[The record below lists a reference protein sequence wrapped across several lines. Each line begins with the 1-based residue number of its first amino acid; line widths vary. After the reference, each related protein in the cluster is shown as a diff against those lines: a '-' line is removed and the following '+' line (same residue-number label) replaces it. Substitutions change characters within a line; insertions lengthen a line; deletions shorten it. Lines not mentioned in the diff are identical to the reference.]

1 MRKFSLLILL
11 IFICEIS
18 VSFGDEILISRRNA
32 ITVAS
37 ASASK
42 AVVGITVTE
51 VKRVYYNSPSYFN
64 NDIFSRF
71 FRRYQKRRRVKEYE
85 VKGLGSGFII
95 SNDGY
100 ILTNHH
106 VAGRA
111 SKVVVTMVGGKKYD
125 ARIIGSDM
133 TSDIA
138 LLKIDAKNLPY
149 LKFSSED
156 AIIGQWAIALGNPFG
171 LFDNNAKPTVTVGVV
186 SNTGVNFVHSQSGNI
201 QVYRDMIQT
210 DAAISSGNS
219 GGPLVDTHGELLG
232 MNTLIYSTSNS
243 GSNSGSGA
251 GSIGIGFSIPVS
263 RINSIIEKLKLG
275 KELRRDYYTGL
286 EVRELDE
293 RLSQR
298 LGIRQQ
304 DGVIVYG
311 INKRSPSDIA
321 GLEPGDLITQ
331 IDGKKI
337 IDEEDFL
344 LEINDHF
351 VGDRLEFLIL
361 RGDKTLKKKM
371 ILIPPPKRR

>member
-11 IFICEIS
+11 IFICETTL
-18 VSFGDEILISRRNA
+18 FGTDQINNSRQNA
-32 ITVAS
+32 ITRAS

-42 AVVGITVTE
+42 AVVGINVTE
-51 VKRVYYNSPSYFN
+51 VKRVFYNRPSYFN
-64 NDIFSRF
+64 DDIFSRF
-71 FRRYQKRRRVKEYE
+71 FHRYQKRRRVKEYE

-95 SNDGY
+95 SSDGY

-111 SKVVVTMVGGKKYD
+111 KKVVITMSGGKKYD
-125 ARIIGSDM
+125 AEIIGSDM

-156 AIIGQWAIALGNPFG
+156 AIIGEWAIALGNPFG

-186 SNTGVNFVHSQSGNI
+186 SNTGVNFVHTESGNI
-201 QVYRDMIQT
+201 QVYRNMIQT

-219 GGPLVDTHGELLG
+219 GGPLVNAQGELIG

-243 GSNSGSGA
+243 GSGT

-263 RINSIIEKLKLG
+263 RINSIIKKLKLG

-286 EVRELDE
+286 EVRELNE
-293 RLSQR
+293 KLSQR
-298 LGIRQQ
+298 LGIPKQ

-321 GLEPGDLITQ
+321 GLEPGDLIIK
-331 IDGKKI
+331 IDDKKI

-361 RGDKTLKKKM
+361 RADETLKKKM